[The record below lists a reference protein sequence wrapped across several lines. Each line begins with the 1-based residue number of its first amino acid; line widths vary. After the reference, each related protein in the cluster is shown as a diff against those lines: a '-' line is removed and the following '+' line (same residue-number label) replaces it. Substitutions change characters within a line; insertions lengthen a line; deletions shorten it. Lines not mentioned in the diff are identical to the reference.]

1 MTLFAKLL
9 TTKNLNQEIAFK
21 AKVVKTEFFSH
32 PIILIMKLLY
42 ILPLLILSFFVLGCA
57 SSSGTEAAASEEA
70 AEPEASSDPMGTRT
84 AYEGSTGSG
93 LLMERYKSGQIE
105 GYRE

>member
-1 MTLFAKLL
+1 
-9 TTKNLNQEIAFK
+9 
-21 AKVVKTEFFSH
+21 
-32 PIILIMKLLY
+32 MKLSH
-42 ILPLLILSFFVLGCA
+42 IFTLLIAALFITGFTGCA
-57 SSSGTEAAASEEA
+57 SKETAPMTEGAAPATGIAAESDLSSGEK
-70 AEPEASSDPMGTRT
+70 T